1 MKTAI
6 FLRVSD
12 LVSTLFTGKIE
23 RDRKFT
29 KSKNPRADLMH
40 NIMRTRSLG
49 FQEKELLVRLPKY
62 LTRRTGNIYITGVL
76 DSLRVLRTKEGFV
89 VSVVEYKTSR
99 SGELSPRRREAAKFQ
114 AQIYAWLLEKFLP
127 KEYKIHRRHWVEFID
142 LFHPIVI
149 ERIPVEYDERIEER
163 IWEVV
168 YRCLE

>member
-1 MKTAI
+1 MKKAI

-12 LVSTLFTGKIE
+12 LVSTLFTGKIQ

-114 AQIYAWLLEKFLP
+114 AQI
-127 KEYKIHRRHWVEFID
+127 
-142 LFHPIVI
+142 
-149 ERIPVEYDERIEER
+149 
-163 IWEVV
+163 
-168 YRCLE
+168 